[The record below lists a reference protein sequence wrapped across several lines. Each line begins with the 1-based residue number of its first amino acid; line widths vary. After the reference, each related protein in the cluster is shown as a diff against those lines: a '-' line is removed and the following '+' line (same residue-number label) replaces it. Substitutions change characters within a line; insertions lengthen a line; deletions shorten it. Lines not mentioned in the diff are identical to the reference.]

1 MPSLQDL
8 RTRLGDVELWTPYVE
23 EVLSRHG
30 LLDGQHDVVAGSHPT
45 YPTFVRGD
53 VVVKLVRLR
62 RPAMERRLRRR
73 ARRARAGR
81 HRSRAARPDAAR
93 DRPAQA

>member
-53 VVVKLVRLR
+53 VVVKLFGCDALPWSDASPPSAPGSSWPAPIQDCAPRRCSR
-62 RPAMERRLRRR
+62 RPA
-73 ARRARAGR
+73 
-81 HRSRAARPDAAR
+81 
-93 DRPAQA
+93 QT